1 MIDFADVQVRAYVEE
16 NISLCEPD
24 SIHICDG
31 SEAENSIL
39 LRLMLRQGTI
49 RPLPKYDN
57 WWVWD
62 VSVSREDTG
71 RNKDAL

>member
-57 WWVWD
+57 W
-62 VSVSREDTG
+62 
-71 RNKDAL
+71 